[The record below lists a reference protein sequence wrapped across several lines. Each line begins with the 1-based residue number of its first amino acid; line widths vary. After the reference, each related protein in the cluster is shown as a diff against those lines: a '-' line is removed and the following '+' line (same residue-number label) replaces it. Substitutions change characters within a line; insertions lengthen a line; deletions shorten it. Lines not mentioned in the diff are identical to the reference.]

1 MTVRVEQRRI
11 GTGHPVFVI
20 AEAGVNHNGDL
31 DLARRLVDVAASAGA
46 DAVKFQTFAAER
58 VAARE
63 APKADYQRQTTSAEE
78 SQQQM
83 LRRLELSP
91 AAHRELQAHARSR
104 GLTFLSTPFDEAS
117 ADLLDALGVPAI
129 KIGSGEVTNLPF
141 LEHVAR
147 KGRPIILSTGMSSLE
162 EVGAAVA
169 AVRAAGNRDLILLHC
184 VSEYPARA
192 SDANVRAML
201 TLADAF
207 RTPVGY
213 SDHTPGLEVALAA
226 VALGASVIEKH
237 FTLDRTLPGP
247 DHRASLEPAQITELV
262 RAIRVV
268 EQALGDGVKAP
279 TSGEL
284 GNRVVARRSLAAAV
298 DLPAGLALTRE
309 SLGALRPATGIS
321 PASLPAVLGRTLTRP
336 RRAGE
341 LIAWSDLE

>member
-1 MTVRVEQRRI
+1 MIVTVEQRPI
-11 GTGHPVFVI
+11 GAGHPVFVI

-31 DLARRLVDVAASAGA
+31 DLARRLVDVAAGAGA

-63 APKADYQRQTTSAEE
+63 APKAEYQRQTTSADE

-104 GLTFLSTPFDEAS
+104 GVVFLSTPFDEAS
-117 ADLLDALGVPAI
+117 ADLLDALDVPAI

-147 KGRPIILSTGMSSLE
+147 KGRPVILSTGMSSLD

-169 AVRAAGNRDLILLHC
+169 AVRETGNRDLILLHC

-192 SDANVRAML
+192 GDANVRAML
-201 TLADAF
+201 TLADTF

-226 VALGASVIEKH
+226 VALGAAVIEKH
-237 FTLDRTLPGP
+237 FTVDRTLPGP
-247 DHRASLEPAQITELV
+247 DHRASLEPAQLTELV
-262 RAIRVV
+262 RSIRVV
-268 EQALGDGVKAP
+268 EQALGDGIKAP
-279 TSGEL
+279 TAGEL
-284 GNRVVARRSLAAAV
+284 GNRIVARRSLAAAV

-309 SLGALRPATGIS
+309 SLCALRPATGIS
-321 PASLPAVLGRTLTRP
+321 PASLPAVLGRKLTRA

>member
-1 MTVRVEQRRI
+1 MTVTLAQRAI
-11 GTGHPVFVI
+11 GAGHPVFVI

-31 DLARRLVDVAASAGA
+31 DLARRLVDVAAAAGA

-58 VAARE
+58 VATRE

-91 AAHRELQAHARSR
+91 AAHRELQAHARGR
-104 GLTFLSTPFDEAS
+104 GLLFLSTPFDEPS

-141 LEHVAR
+141 LQHIAR
-147 KGRPIILSTGMSSLE
+147 KGRPVILSTGMSTLD
-162 EVGAAVA
+162 EVAAAVA
-169 AVRAAGNRDLILLHC
+169 AVRATGHLELILLHC

-192 SDANVRAML
+192 IDANLRAMQ
-201 TLADAF
+201 TLAGAF

-213 SDHTPGLEVALAA
+213 SDHTTGLEVALAA

-247 DHRASLEPAQITELV
+247 DHRASLEPAELTALV
-262 RAIRVV
+262 RGIRVV
-268 EQALGDGVKAP
+268 EQALGNGVKAP
-279 TSGEL
+279 TPGEL
-284 GNRVVARRSLAAAV
+284 ANRIVARRSLAAAV
-298 DLPAGLALTRE
+298 DLPVGCALTRE
-309 SLGALRPATGIS
+309 SLCALRPATGIP
-321 PASLPAVLGRTLTRP
+321 PASLPVVLGRKLTRA

-341 LIAWSDLE
+341 VITWGDLE

>member
-1 MTVRVEQRRI
+1 MTVTVAQRPI
-11 GTGHPVFVI
+11 GAGQPVFVI
-20 AEAGVNHNGDL
+20 AEAGVNHNGEL
-31 DLARRLVDVAASAGA
+31 ELARRLVDAAADAGA

-63 APKADYQRQTTSAEE
+63 APKADYQRQTTSVDE

-83 LRRLELSP
+83 LRRLELAP
-91 AAHRELQAHARSR
+91 TAHRELQAHARRR
-104 GLTFLSTPFDEAS
+104 GLVFLSTPFDEAS
-117 ADLLDALGVPAI
+117 ADLLDALDVPAI

-147 KGRPIILSTGMSSLE
+147 KGRPVILSTGMSSLD
-162 EVGAAVA
+162 EVGAAVV
-169 AVRAAGNRDLILLHC
+169 AVRATGNAELVLLHC
-184 VSEYPARA
+184 VSEYPARPA
-192 SDANVRAML
+192 DANLRAML

-237 FTLDRTLPGP
+237 FTLDRGLPGP
-247 DHRASLEPAQITELV
+247 DHRASLEPAQLTELV
-262 RAIRVV
+262 RGIRVV

-279 TSGEL
+279 TAGEL

-298 DLPAGLALTRE
+298 DLPAGLTLTRE
-309 SLGALRPATGIS
+309 SLCALRPATGIP
-321 PASLPAVLGRTLTRP
+321 PASLPAVLGRKLTRA

>member
-1 MTVRVEQRRI
+1 MTVTVEQRPI
-11 GTGHPVFVI
+11 GAGHPVFVI

-31 DLARRLVDVAASAGA
+31 DLARRLVDVAARAGA
-46 DAVKFQTFAAER
+46 DAGKFQTFAAER

-63 APKADYQRQTTSAEE
+63 APKADYQRQTTSADEG
-78 SQQQM
+78 QQEM

-104 GLTFLSTPFDEAS
+104 GLLFLSTPFDEAS

-129 KIGSGEVTNLPF
+129 KIGSGEVTNHPF

-147 KGRPIILSTGMSSLE
+147 KGRPIILSTGMSSLD

-169 AVRAAGNRDLILLHC
+169 AVRATGNDDLILLHC

-192 SDANVRAML
+192 GDANVRAML
-201 TLADAF
+201 TLAEAF

-226 VALGASVIEKH
+226 VALGAAVIEKH
-237 FTLDRTLPGP
+237 FTLDRGLPGP
-247 DHRASLEPAQITELV
+247 DHRASLEPAQLTELV

-268 EQALGDGVKAP
+268 EEALGDGVKAP
-279 TSGEL
+279 TAGEL
-284 GNRVVARRSLAAAV
+284 GNRMVARRSLAAAV
-298 DLPAGLALTRE
+298 DLPAGVALSRE
-309 SLGALRPATGIS
+309 SLCALRPATGIP
-321 PASLPAVLGRTLTRP
+321 PASLPAVIGRTLARA

-341 LIAWSDLE
+341 LIGWSDLE

>member
-1 MTVRVEQRRI
+1 MRVTLGQRPI
-11 GTGHPVFVI
+11 GAGHPVFVI

-31 DLARRLVDVAASAGA
+31 DLARRLVDVAATAGA

-91 AAHRELQAHARSR
+91 AAHRELQAHAVGR

-141 LEHVAR
+141 LQHVAR
-147 KGRPIILSTGMSSLE
+147 KGRPVILSTGMSSLD

-169 AVRAAGNRDLILLHC
+169 AVRETGNAELILLHC

-192 SDANVRAML
+192 IDANLRAMQ

-207 RTPVGY
+207 GTPVGY

-247 DHRASLEPAQITELV
+247 DHRASLEAAQLTELV
-262 RAIRVV
+262 RGIRLV
-268 EQALGDGVKAP
+268 EQALGNGVKAP

-284 GNRVVARRSLAAAV
+284 ANRVVARRSLAAAV
-298 DLPAGLALTRE
+298 DLPAGLSLTRE
-309 SLGALRPATGIS
+309 SLCALRPATGIP
-321 PASLPAVLGRTLTRP
+321 PASLPAVLGRKLTRP